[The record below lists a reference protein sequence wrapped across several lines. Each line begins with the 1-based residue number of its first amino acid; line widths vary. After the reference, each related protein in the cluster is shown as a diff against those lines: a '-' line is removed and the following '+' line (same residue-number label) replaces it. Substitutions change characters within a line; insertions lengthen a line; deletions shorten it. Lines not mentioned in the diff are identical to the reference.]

1 MIFPPRVGPMRTN
14 DTERIVKTP
23 GVCWGHARI
32 RDTRISVK
40 HIIESLRA
48 GATPADLVTRMPH
61 VTVEDIDAARQYYH
75 THQAEIDQEI
85 AEGAQ
90 LEQTLRQAMPSVLH
104 EKRSAR
110 HAGPDTLP
118 PG

>member
-1 MIFPPRVGPMRTN
+1 MRTN
-14 DTERIVKTP
+14 GTERIIKTP
-23 GVCWGHARI
+23 GVCWRHARI

-48 GATPADLVTRMPH
+48 GATPADLVRRMPH
-61 VTVEDIDAARQYYH
+61 VTVEDIDAAQQYYH
-75 THQAEIDQEI
+75 TYQAEIDREI

-90 LEQTLRQAMPSVLH
+90 LEHTLRQAMPSMLH
-104 EKRSAR
+104 EKRATR
-110 HAGPDTLP
+110 HAGPDTFP